1 MMNKGFLL
9 VSVAIAAVS
18 AEAVVR
24 PASIFTDGAVLQ
36 AKRPVPV
43 WGMADPGEKVVVK
56 FAGQMKTVKAGVDGK
71 WRVTLDPMAYSS
83 VGRKLVVGGTTFS
96 DVLVGEVWLGI
107 GQSNMEYPLDLC
119 EEGKAISKGG
129 VLPRTIRYFHLPKD
143 GDEKPRDMFA
153 VPEGVRWR
161 TYTKENEKENR
172 RSSMLLALFAQRL
185 APALDVP
192 VGVIGAAVGGANLE
206 TWMSA
211 EAIAEAGTEEE
222 AAKLLKMCEGWHQN
236 DIKRWKNR
244 PESEKNRP
252 YPKINYESRPTQVWN
267 AMVPP
272 LAPYA
277 VRGMI
282 WYQGEMNSG
291 WQKYE
296 KQFPFFVKHLRAAF
310 GVTDQPLYIVQLP
323 DFRENHWVR
332 IRDVQRKMSETVP
345 NCELAVA
352 IDGHEIELHP
362 RDKTTLAS
370 RLANLALAGCYG
382 KEIVARS
389 PSPVTAQAYGGRVR
403 VLFANAG
410 DGLKTSDGADPRTF
424 ELVASGDKGMA
435 CKAKIVGKAKLLV
448 ELTVPAEM
456 PAPVRVRYAWS
467 PDPDVNLVNSAG
479 LPATP
484 FEIELQH

>member
-9 VSVAIAAVS
+9 VTVAIAAVS

-56 FAGQMKTVKAGVDGK
+56 FAEQTKTVKAGVDGK

-119 EEGKAISKGG
+119 EEGKTISKGG

-161 TYTKENEKENR
+161 AYTKENEKENR

-192 VGVIGAAVGGANLE
+192 IGVIGAAVGGANLE
-206 TWMSA
+206 TWMRA

-310 GVTDQPLYIVQLP
+310 GVTDQPLAAGLP
-323 DFRENHWVR
+323 REPLGAHPRCPTENERNRAELRTRRRHR
-332 IRDVQRKMSETVP
+332 RPRDRASSERQDDACLAACEPRACRMLRKEDRRA
-345 NCELAVA
+345 LAVA
-352 IDGHEIELHP
+352 
-362 RDKTTLAS
+362 
-370 RLANLALAGCYG
+370 
-382 KEIVARS
+382 
-389 PSPVTAQAYGGRVR
+389 
-403 VLFANAG
+403 
-410 DGLKTSDGADPRTF
+410 SDGAGLWRQGTRAFCKRRRWTEDLRRRRSAHVRASCLRRQGYGVQGQDRGESQAPRGVDRSNGDACARPRPVR
-424 ELVASGDKGMA
+424 LVAR
-435 CKAKIVGKAKLLV
+435 
-448 ELTVPAEM
+448 P
-456 PAPVRVRYAWS
+456 
-467 PDPDVNLVNSAG
+467 
-479 LPATP
+479 
-484 FEIELQH
+484 

>member
-1 MMNKGFLL
+1 MKTTRLL
-9 VSVAIAAVS
+9 FVSLVALPAFAA
-18 AEAVVR
+18 VR
-24 PASIFTDGAVLQ
+24 PAAVFTDGAVLQ
-36 AKRPVPV
+36 ANRPVPV

-56 FAGQMKTVKAGVDGK
+56 FAGQTKTAKAGADGT

-153 VPEGVRWR
+153 VPEGVKWR
-161 TYTKENEKENR
+161 AYVKENEPQNK

-222 AAKLLKMCEGWHQN
+222 AAKLLKLCEGWHQN
-236 DIKRWKNR
+236 DIRRWENR
-244 PESEKNRP
+244 PEREKNRP

-272 LAPYA
+272 LGPYA

-296 KQFPFFVKHLRAAF
+296 KQFPSFVKHLRAAF

-323 DFRENHWVR
+323 DFRENH
-332 IRDVQRKMSETVP
+332 
-345 NCELAVA
+345 
-352 IDGHEIELHP
+352 
-362 RDKTTLAS
+362 
-370 RLANLALAGCYG
+370 
-382 KEIVARS
+382 
-389 PSPVTAQAYGGRVR
+389 
-403 VLFANAG
+403 
-410 DGLKTSDGADPRTF
+410 
-424 ELVASGDKGMA
+424 
-435 CKAKIVGKAKLLV
+435 
-448 ELTVPAEM
+448 
-456 PAPVRVRYAWS
+456 
-467 PDPDVNLVNSAG
+467 
-479 LPATP
+479 
-484 FEIELQH
+484 